1 MKALRYLLIVM
12 MVSVASMVFATAQS
26 LAQKPESQMK
36 STSGMVYSGSTLPSA
51 AADGAVL
58 TGSKLGTY
66 SPADAT
72 TGGPRKAKKDLGGE
86 GDPDEPGAGDR
97 PEPYEDP
104 LGDAALP
111 LALIALAYMC
121 ARAFLKKRT
130 RA

>member
-1 MKALRYLLIVM
+1 MKALRYLLIVA

-26 LAQKPESQMK
+26 LAQKPEAQMT

-51 AADGAVL
+51 AADGAVV

-66 SPADAT
+66 SPADAS
-72 TGGPRKAKKDLGGE
+72 TGGPHKAAKGLGGGGGGE
-86 GDPDEPGAGDR
+86 SGEPGDR

-111 LALIALAYMC
+111 LMLLALVYVC
-121 ARAFLKKRT
+121 VRAFRRR